1 MTLNPRTVDL
11 EVENQIEVAQPRSVK
26 PYDCGA
32 MRMSLI
38 CGFKTSISVLR
49 DGQIVA
55 IEGLISQKQP
65 PQAMHSGI
73 VPENLISNTYPHP
86 WDRTL

>member
-1 MTLNPRTVDL
+1 VDL

-26 PYDCGA
+26 LYDCGA

-38 CGFKTSISVLR
+38 CGFKASISALR

-55 IEGLISQKQP
+55 IEGLVSQK
-65 PQAMHSGI
+65 
-73 VPENLISNTYPHP
+73 
-86 WDRTL
+86 